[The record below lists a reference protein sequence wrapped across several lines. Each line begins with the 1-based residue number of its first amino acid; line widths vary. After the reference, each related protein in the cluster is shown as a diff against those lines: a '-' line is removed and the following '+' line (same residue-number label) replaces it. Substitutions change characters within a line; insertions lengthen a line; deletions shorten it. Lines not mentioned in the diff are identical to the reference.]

1 MVLEDL
7 IPVHLAE
14 SKPLS
19 VLPITFLY
27 STLAIFL
34 ALWIFPANAAIV
46 AVFLTTIACMPLLL
60 SVIGFEKQKS
70 ETSKGYLRDVLF
82 SFFSNGN
89 PEGTKTVLYF
99 FTTMFLGLTL
109 AITFWYAILPKDMIV
124 NLFYLQLNTIK
135 EINLGISGNA
145 VMGMYFGKI
154 MINNMKVLAFSVL
167 FSFIYGAGAIF
178 VIAWNSSVIGV
189 AMGES
194 IRKGIGGFTESTGF
208 GAVAGYSSAI
218 SVGLFRYLLHGV
230 PEILA
235 YFVGALAGSL
245 ISVAI
250 VRHEYDSD
258 LFKQTLVNCAGLF
271 GLAALLL
278 LIGGVI
284 EVTISP
290 LIRLG

>member
-7 IPVHLAE
+7 IPVRLAE
-14 SKPLS
+14 RRPIS
-19 VLPITFLY
+19 VLPIAFLY

-60 SVIGFEKQKS
+60 NVIDFEKQKC
-70 ETSKGYLRDVLF
+70 ETDKHYLRDVIF
-82 SFFSNGN
+82 SFLHGNG
-89 PEGTKTVLYF
+89 PDGSKTVLAF
-99 FTTMFLGLTL
+99 FAMLFLGLTL
-109 AITFWYAILPKDMIV
+109 AITLWYVILPKDMIV

-135 EINLGISGNA
+135 EINLNIAGHVA
-145 VMGMYFGKI
+145 MQHYFGRI
-154 MINNMKVLAFSVL
+154 LLNNFKVLAFSIL

-189 AMGES
+189 AMGDS
-194 IRKGIGGFTESTGF
+194 IRKGISSFTEATGL

-218 SVGLFRYLLHGV
+218 SVGLMRYLIHGV

-235 YFVGALAGSL
+235 YFVGALAGAL

-250 VRHEYDSD
+250 VRHEYDSE
-258 LFKQTLVNCAGLF
+258 LFQQTVKHSIGLF

-278 LIGGVI
+278 LIAGVI

-290 LIRLG
+290 LIRL